1 MQEKSCEKLVLPIQY
16 NGGVRPLEVL
26 MTARLPAIVL
36 LTAVLAVPSIAK
48 DKDKNKSAL
57 PEDVLR
63 AQTVAV
69 VVDPEAGE
77 PVDRPMANATARE
90 NVEKALSE
98 WGRYRVVMD
107 GQPAD
112 LIISV
117 RTGNR
122 AGTPTIK
129 GGPIDQRGGVAQG
142 TDSTVRI
149 GGHTGQQPGMN
160 GPGSNYPGSNN
171 PGMDP
176 MDRGPHMGTEMGP
189 SDDMFVV
196 YRGGSGSY
204 PLDAPPVWRY
214 IAKNCLQAP
223 DVTAVEKFRKLVTD
237 SEKPKVPPQQKP

>member
-1 MQEKSCEKLVLPIQY
+1 MT
-16 NGGVRPLEVL
+16 VRLS
-26 MTARLPAIVL
+26 AL
-36 LTAVLAVPSIAK
+36 LLFSTLLAVPALAKDK

-69 VVDPEAGE
+69 VVEPDAGE
-77 PVDRPMANATARE
+77 PLDHPMANSTARE

-98 WGRYRVVMD
+98 WGRYRLVMD

-117 RTGNR
+117 RTGTR
-122 AGTPTIK
+122 AGTPTIN

-142 TDSTVRI
+142 TDSTIRI

-160 GPGSNYPGSNN
+160 R

-196 YRGGSGSY
+196 YRGGSASY
-204 PLDAPPVWRY
+204 PRDAPPVWRY
-214 IAKNCLQAP
+214 IAKNCLRAP
-223 DVTAVEKFRKLVTD
+223 EVSAVEKFRKLVTD

>member
-1 MQEKSCEKLVLPIQY
+1 MQDKSYENRSIPKY
-16 NGGVRPLEVL
+16 NGRVRMLEAS
-26 MTARLPAIVL
+26 MTARLSALFL
-36 LTAVLAVPSIAK
+36 LLALLALPVSAK

-63 AQTVAV
+63 AQTVLV
-69 VVDPEAGE
+69 VVDPDAGE
-77 PVDRPMANATARE
+77 PLNQPMANSTARE

-98 WGRYRVVMD
+98 WGRYRLVMD
-107 GQPAD
+107 GQQAD
-112 LIISV
+112 LVISV
-117 RTGNR
+117 RTGNPR
-122 AGTPTIK
+122 GTPTIK

-142 TDSTVRI
+142 TDSTIRI

-160 GPGSNYPGSNN
+160 Q

-176 MDRGPHMGTEMGP
+176 IDRGPHMGSEMGP

-196 YRGGSGSY
+196 YRGNTPD

-223 DVTAVEKFRKLVTD
+223 EVSAVEKFRKLVTD
-237 SEKPKVPPQQKP
+237 AEKPKVPPQQKP